1 MTGYDE
7 IMAALAFYLG
17 DGELM
22 ASEETILE
30 VVGQEYNPLVLIGNA
45 LDDYRNH
52 MRVSD
57 GMD

>member
-17 DGELM
+17 DGESM

-30 VVGQEYNPLVLIGNA
+30 VVGQEYNPIGLIGNA
-45 LDDYRNH
+45 LDDYREH
-52 MRVSD
+52 LESKK
-57 GMD
+57 

>member
-17 DGELM
+17 DGESM
-22 ASEETILE
+22 ASEESIHE
-30 VVGQEYNPLVLIGNA
+30 VVGQEYDPIELIGNA

-52 MRVSD
+52 MWID
-57 GMD
+57 

>member
-1 MTGYDE
+1 MTSYDE

-22 ASEETILE
+22 ASEESIRE
-30 VVGQEYNPLVLIGNA
+30 VIGQEHDPIELIRNA

-52 MRVSD
+52 M
-57 GMD
+57 GIE

>member
-17 DGELM
+17 DGESM
-22 ASEETILE
+22 ASEESIRE
-30 VVGQEYNPLVLIGNA
+30 VVGQEYDPIELIGNA

-52 MRVSD
+52 MGID
-57 GMD
+57 

>member
-17 DGELM
+17 DGEVM
-22 ASEETILE
+22 ASEESIRE
-30 VVGQEYNPLVLIGNA
+30 VVGQEYNPIELIGNA

-52 MRVSD
+52 MRID
-57 GMD
+57 